1 MLFIVPFYAIF
12 SFLSLA
18 AFSSRLYFETVRD
31 IWEALVIYCFLVL
44 VLSYCGGENA
54 CIVQIARDPGTI
66 SHPWPLHRTLPRI
79 PLDARFLKL
88 CKRWTIQFVFVKPFF
103 AVTSIVLNAVG
114 KYDSTAYQWIL
125 NSVYNVSYTAA
136 LYALFLFYLA
146 TRNHPGL
153 ADKRPVLK
161 FLSVK
166 MIVFAT
172 YYQSLVVQLFP
183 VSEDALEKW
192 ISFILCIE
200 MFFFA
205 VLHIFAFRWQEFA
218 AGAPG
223 KERRL
228 KTVIRNA
235 KNVIS
240 VKDLVKDTLHNFSRK
255 YGDHIILETEVE
267 MRAESS
273 DTGDRS
279 DPKVADSS
287 DINKPKTYRAKTYV
301 LGNTNF
307 DQGTLSRVA
316 EGDLL
321 DMEMDLGLGD
331 VAVDASSDA
340 LTFERDGLS
349 IL

>member
-1 MLFIVPFYAIF
+1 M
-12 SFLSLA
+12 
-18 AFSSRLYFETVRD
+18 
-31 IWEALVIYCFLVL
+31 
-44 VLSYCGGENA
+44 
-54 CIVQIARDPGTI
+54 
-66 SHPWPLHRTLPRI
+66 
-79 PLDARFLKL
+79 
-88 CKRWTIQFVFVKPFF
+88 
-103 AVTSIVLNAVG
+103 G
-114 KYDSTAYQWIL
+114 KYDAPAYQWVL

-146 TRNHPGL
+146 TRRHPGL

-192 ISFILCIE
+192 ISFILCVE
-200 MFFFA
+200 MLCFS
-205 VLHIFAFRWQEFA
+205 VLHLFAFRWQEFA
-218 AGAPG
+218 AGAPR

-228 KTVIRNA
+228 KAVIRNA

-255 YGDHIILETEVE
+255 YGDHVILETEVE
-267 MRAESS
+267 LPSRMGSEASGAEAE
-273 DTGDRS
+273 G
-279 DPKVADSS
+279 
-287 DINKPKTYRAKTYV
+287 PKTFRAKTYV

-307 DQGTLSRVA
+307 DAAALSRVA

-321 DMEMDLGLGD
+321 EMDLGLGD
-331 VAVDASSDA
+331 AAAQLSASIAPASDETGILGVDD
-340 LTFERDGLS
+340 LS